1 MCIVYKVSPLSYMI
15 MKRLVT
21 IPHIGLV
28 NIVAR
33 QTLVQEFLQADANP
47 EAVSDELF
55 RMLEDPQ
62 YRDRLRTGFEAVR
75 NNLGPGNGARHMAEL
90 VLSLLAK
97 QPVSDNQ

>member
-1 MCIVYKVSPLSYMI
+1 LSYVI

-33 QTLVQEFLQADANP
+33 QALVPEFLQADANP

-55 RMLEDPQ
+55 RMLDDPE
-62 YRDRLRTGFEAVR
+62 YRERLRAGFDEVR
-75 NNLGPGNGARHMAEL
+75 NNLGPGNGAQHMAEL
-90 VLSLLAK
+90 VMSLLTK
-97 QPVSDNQ
+97 QPVIDNR